1 MTFFPVD
8 KSLTATLAGVLTAVI
23 IAIFWAVGEA
33 LILPHWPGSSG
44 FLGSLGWAVAVY
56 VGCRVAQVRTG
67 QARFP
72 YAAERVAVLLF
83 ALAAAGEGVTWL
95 GRGATALS
103 WTSLAV
109 RLCLG
114 FLALTLATRRAG
126 RKGRDETYRQ
136 RAHHFGKAVF
146 EERE

>member
-8 KSLTATLAGVLTAVI
+8 KFRTATLAGVLTAVI
-23 IAIFWAVGEA
+23 IAIFWALGEA
-33 LILPHWPGSSG
+33 LILPYWPGGSR

-56 VGCRVAQVRTG
+56 VGCRTAQSRAG

-83 ALAAAGEGVTWL
+83 VLAAAGEGVTRL
-95 GRGATALS
+95 NSGSATISWASLLIRLS
-103 WTSLAV
+103 
-109 RLCLG
+109 LG